1 MPPKAALN
9 TDHDLSLLVLTA
21 VASWLSRFG
30 CGSAAKAQMCV
41 VLSRCAVFML
51 LARRVGEPPFPLAL
65 TGCAEG
71 RVHAVGPDHV

>member
-21 VASWLSRFG
+21 AASWLSRFG
-30 CGSAAKAQMCV
+30 
-41 VLSRCAVFML
+41 CAVFML